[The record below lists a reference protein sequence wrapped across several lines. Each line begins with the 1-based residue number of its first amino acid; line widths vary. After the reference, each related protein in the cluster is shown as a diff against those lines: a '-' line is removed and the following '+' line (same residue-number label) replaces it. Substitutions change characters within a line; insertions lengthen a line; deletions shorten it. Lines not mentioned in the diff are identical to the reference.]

1 MILPQMTLRQG
12 FGIFLSLKI
21 FNQKLSKLY
30 INRLSF
36 MADETLEVADHESTY
51 IQERETQ

>member
-1 MILPQMTLRQG
+1 MTLRQG
-12 FGIFLSLKI
+12 FGIFLSLKL

-30 INRLSF
+30 IKRLSF
-36 MADETLEVADHESTY
+36 MDERRLEVADHESTY

>member
-1 MILPQMTLRQG
+1 MTLRQG

-36 MADETLEVADHESTY
+36 MADETLEVADHESPY